1 MHQSVSDGVWF
12 SQLDP
17 AHLDQLRRVAEP
29 EIIPAGEVLFHEG
42 GRSDSMYFVESGRF
56 SISIGGQQLAAI
68 ESEQT
73 VGEIGF
79 LSGNPRTATV
89 TASRDSVVLKLLRPD
104 YELLCRKSPMILQDI
119 CSSLATKVVE
129 ANKASQGLSYL
140 SPRTIALH
148 PGGKTIIDPGFVA
161 MFVKVLSHYGSCKLM
176 TRQLIQAEIVNGEL
190 TSEKAVQWRN
200 EQERVHDY
208 LVYLC
213 DDADLEWSDLAVRHA
228 DILLT
233 VCDTSLT
240 LAEQIQP
247 GNAELSTSAAIGEI
261 PHWLIMLHPERSMLS
276 HSARW
281 LSARRVDMHHHL
293 LVNDESYIHRLARF
307 INGTAAGLVASGGG
321 AYSAAHLG
329 CFKAFHEAGL
339 EFDIVGGSSGGAAMI
354 TSVAGHIGYQ
364 DMVDKTGEMMVT
376 SKALKRYTVPK
387 YGLVDHVYFD
397 HCLMKQYG
405 KDRMIEDFWTNYF
418 AVSTN
423 LSNGEEMVHRRGR
436 IWQAVRASASI
447 PGVLPPFI
455 GENGDLLVDGGVI
468 NNVPLSI
475 MKSLKHGPNII
486 LTFQTKHQNKAGI
499 KYDQLPGRRRQLFDL
514 VTRAKNARPLDM
526 PGIGSVL
533 MQSMLLNNDSLN
545 CAEKD
550 DLILTM
556 DLPKDIKLND
566 WARYR
571 EVAEMGY
578 NQANVWLQQHQS
590 HPVILRIKAFA
601 KQRSA
606 LKNK

>member
-1 MHQSVSDGVWF
+1 
-12 SQLDP
+12 
-17 AHLDQLRRVAEP
+17 
-29 EIIPAGEVLFHEG
+29 
-42 GRSDSMYFVESGRF
+42 
-56 SISIGGQQLAAI
+56 
-68 ESEQT
+68 
-73 VGEIGF
+73 
-79 LSGNPRTATV
+79 
-89 TASRDSVVLKLLRPD
+89 
-104 YELLCRKSPMILQDI
+104 
-119 CSSLATKVVE
+119 
-129 ANKASQGLSYL
+129 
-140 SPRTIALH
+140 
-148 PGGKTIIDPGFVA
+148 
-161 MFVKVLSHYGSCKLM
+161 
-176 TRQLIQAEIVNGEL
+176 
-190 TSEKAVQWRN
+190 
-200 EQERVHDY
+200 
-208 LVYLC
+208 
-213 DDADLEWSDLAVRHA
+213 
-228 DILLT
+228 
-233 VCDTSLT
+233 
-240 LAEQIQP
+240 
-247 GNAELSTSAAIGEI
+247 
-261 PHWLIMLHPERSMLS
+261 
-276 HSARW
+276 
-281 LSARRVDMHHHL
+281 
-293 LVNDESYIHRLARF
+293 
-307 INGTAAGLVASGGG
+307 
-321 AYSAAHLG
+321 
-329 CFKAFHEAGL
+329 
-339 EFDIVGGSSGGAAMI
+339 
-354 TSVAGHIGYQ
+354 
-364 DMVDKTGEMMVT
+364 MVT

-475 MKSLKHGPNII
+475 MKSLKHGPNIV